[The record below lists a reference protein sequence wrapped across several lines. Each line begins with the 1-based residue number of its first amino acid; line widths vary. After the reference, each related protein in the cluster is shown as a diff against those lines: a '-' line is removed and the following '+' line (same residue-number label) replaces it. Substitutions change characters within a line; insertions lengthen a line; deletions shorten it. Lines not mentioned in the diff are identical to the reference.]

1 MAEAAELS
9 LTFHIITLNQ
19 ITLKEHGQTFITITA
34 DVAETNLPIQLN
46 YDSNQDIESDS
57 IIISLIS

>member
-34 DVAETNLPIQLN
+34 DIAKPI
-46 YDSNQDIESDS
+46 
-57 IIISLIS
+57 